1 MTQSFSSRQRQEASM
16 VIPDDFTILT
26 GDMKLEHLSTLH
38 TLNELKR
45 NLKRGEN
52 KEPSHHLY
60 TATLVYSLKKK
71 KKNLKPMQSVQVV
84 WQTRAIL

>member
-1 MTQSFSSRQRQEASM
+1 MTQGFSSRQRQEASM

-71 KKNLKPMQSVQVV
+71 KNLKPMQSVQVV
-84 WQTRAIL
+84 WQTQAIL

>member
-1 MTQSFSSRQRQEASM
+1 M

-71 KKNLKPMQSVQVV
+71 KKKNLKPMQSVQVV